1 MAKKIMV
8 DGNTAAAQIAF
19 ACSEVAA
26 IYPITPSSPMAETCD
41 ELAAQCKTNIW
52 GSVPSIVEMESEGGA
67 AGAVHGSLT
76 TGSLTTTFTASQGLL
91 LMIPN
96 MYKIAGELAPTVF
109 HVSARSLACQGLCIF
124 GDQGDVMACR
134 QTGFAMLCSNSV
146 QEAHDMAMVAHAST
160 LESKVPFLH
169 FFDGFR
175 TSHEVQKI
183 EQIPTEVIREMIDD
197 RFVADF
203 RARALDPEH
212 PTMRGTAQNPDINF
226 QGRESCQKY
235 YDATPAIVQKYMDKL
250 AALTG
255 RAYHLYDYVGASDAE
270 YVCVAMGSGCDTLH
284 ETVDALVKEGKKV
297 GLLKVHLYRPF
308 SMVDF
313 VKAIPSTVKVIT
325 VLDRTKE
332 PGAIGDPLYLDV
344 AAAIGQGLQDGTVSF
359 KYPKLLAGRYGIGSK
374 DFTPQMCANIYA
386 NMTKEKPLDRYVV
399 GIVDDVSGRYI
410 LGDDSFVVPTG
421 DRKECMFWGLG
432 ADGTVGANKNSIK
445 IIGTYTE
452 NYAQG
457 YFEYDS
463 KKSGGVTISHLRFGS
478 EMIRSPYFCNKAD
491 FTACHCF
498 PYLEKYD
505 MLKAAKKGSIFLL
518 ASPYPANE
526 VWQHMP
532 DEVEQAIIDKEL
544 KFYVINAAKIAL
556 ENGMGT
562 RTNTVLQTAF
572 FKLSGI
578 LPEAEAIQKL
588 KDYAEKSYA
597 KKGMDVVEKNWKCID
612 AAASAIE
619 KVDYPSAPAGKLKMP
634 PAVSAEAPGFI
645 KDVTAKMIAQKGN
658 ELPVSA
664 IPDDG
669 TWPTATTQ
677 WEKRNVAA
685 FIPQWDPTVCIQC
698 ANCTAICS
706 HAAIRIKVYNE
717 ESLAGAPETFKS
729 ADAKTPKIKAL
740 GSKVTVQVAP
750 EDCMGCELCVVQC
763 PMSKPKPVK
772 QEDGT
777 VKMMPNPKPALKM
790 VPQIPLRQSEAANWK
805 HFLSIPDV
813 DPAKLDTKILL
824 DSQLKRPLFE
834 FSGACAG
841 CGETPYV
848 KLLTQLCGDRL
859 LVANATGCSS
869 IYGGNLPTTPYCQRN
884 DGRGPAW
891 SNSLFED
898 NAQFGLGMRVSTDKL
913 QAYAFELVDKMLASE
928 KAPENIKAILEKIK
942 TIDQFDAKGQGVEA
956 MRAAVAELKAALE
969 AHECDCPTRKAL
981 LAVADNLVRKSVWIL
996 GGDGWAYDIG
1006 YGGLDHVLASGK
1018 NVKILVMDT
1027 EVYSNTGGQPSKATP
1042 TGAIAKFAASGKQQ
1056 AKKNL
1061 GLMQMQYKNV
1071 YVAYVSM
1078 GTNPAATVKAFNE
1091 AENYNGPAL
1100 IIAYAHCI
1108 EQGLATKTGPAHQ
1121 KAAVDSVHFPLWRY
1135 NPEAQAEGKNGL
1147 TIDSR
1152 DNSATVSFAEKAL
1165 SKDLG
1170 ENRFKQL
1177 VKAVGQEK
1185 AVETLK
1191 RAENGFK
1198 ENYKLLTELAQLP
1211 TL

>member
-41 ELAAQCKTNIW
+41 ELAAHAKTNIW

-96 MYKIAGELAPTVF
+96 MYKIAGELVPAVF
-109 HVSARSLACQGLCIF
+109 HVSARSLASNSLCIF

-146 QEAHDMAMVAHAST
+146 QEAQDMAMVAHAST
-160 LESKVPFLH
+160 LEAKVPFLH

-183 EQIPTEVIREMIDD
+183 EEIPQDVIRKMINDD
-197 RFVADF
+197 YVADF
-203 RARALDPEH
+203 RRRALDPEH
-212 PTMRGTAQNPDINF
+212 PTMRGTASNPDVTF
-226 QGRESCQKY
+226 QLREVANKY
-235 YDATPAIVQKYMDKL
+235 YEATPAIVQKYMDQL
-250 AALTG
+250 AELTG
-255 RAYHLYDYVGASDAE
+255 RKYKLYDYVGAPDAE
-270 YVCVAMGSGCDTLH
+270 YVVVAMGSGCDTLH

-297 GLLKVHLYRPF
+297 GLVKVHLYRPF
-308 SMVDF
+308 SMKDF
-313 VKAIPSTVKVIT
+313 ALALPATVKAVT
-325 VLDRTKE
+325 VLDRVKE
-332 PGAIGDPLYLDV
+332 PGALGDPLYLDV
-344 AAAIGQGLQDGTVSF
+344 SAAIGQAKQEGVVSF
-359 KYPKLLAGRYGIGSK
+359 KYPLILGGRYGIGSK
-374 DFTPQMCANIYA
+374 DFTPQMCKAVYD
-386 NMTKEKPLDRYVV
+386 NMAAAKPVDHFAV
-399 GIVDDVSGRYI
+399 GIEDDITGRYI
-410 LGDDSFVVPTG
+410 LADDSFVVPKG

-445 IIGTYTE
+445 IIGNYTE

-478 EMIRSPYFCNKAD
+478 DMIRSPYFVNSAD
-491 FTACHCF
+491 FIACHCF

-505 MLKAAKKGSIFLL
+505 MLKAAKPGSVFLL
-518 ASPYPANE
+518 ASPYTAAE
-526 VWQHMP
+526 IWDHMP
-532 DEVEQAIIDKEL
+532 DEVEQAIIDKKL
-544 KFYVINAAKIAL
+544 KFYVIDAAKIAL
-556 ENGMGT
+556 ANGMGT

-578 LPEAEAIQKL
+578 KLAKADGTELDPIQVL
-588 KDYAEKSYA
+588 KDYAEKAYS
-597 KKGMDVVEKNWKCID
+597 KKGQEVVEMNWKCIE
-612 AAASAIE
+612 AASAAIE
-619 KVDYPSAPAGKLKMP
+619 EVKYPSAPAGKIKK
-634 PAVSAEAPGFI
+634 PAAVPADAPEFVKKVS
-645 KDVTAKMIAQKGN
+645 AKMIAQDGN
-658 ELPVSA
+658 SLKVSEL
-664 IPDDG
+664 PDDG

-685 FIPQWDPTVCIQC
+685 FIPQWDPAACIQC
-698 ANCTAICS
+698 GQCSAICS
-706 HAAIRIKVYNE
+706 HAAIRLKVYDE
-717 ESLAGAPETFKS
+717 AALAGAPATFKS
-729 ADAKTPKIKAL
+729 ADTKTPKLKAL
-740 GSKVTVQVAP
+740 GGKFTVQVAP
-750 EDCMGCELCVVQC
+750 EDCMGCELCVVKC
-763 PMSKPKPVK
+763 PMKAK
-772 QEDGT
+772 G
-777 VKMMPNPKPALKM
+777 ALKM
-790 VPQIPLRQSEAANWK
+790 VEQIPLRQSEAANWK
-805 HFLSIPDV
+805 FFLDIPEV
-813 DPAKLDTKILL
+813 DPAKLDTKQLL

-848 KLLTQLCGDRL
+848 KLLTQICGDRL

-869 IYGGNLPTTPYCQRN
+869 IYGGNLPTTPYCQRK
-884 DGRGPAW
+884 DGKGPAW

-898 NAQFGLGMRVSTDKL
+898 NAQFGLGMRVSADKL
-913 QAYAFELVDKMLASE
+913 QAYAFELVDKILAKPE
-928 KAPENIKAILEKIK
+928 APADIKAVCEKIK
-942 TIDQFDAKGQGVEA
+942 SIDQFDEKGQGVEA
-956 MRAAVAELKAALE
+956 MRAAVAELKAAIK
-969 AHECDCPTRKAL
+969 AKASSCPVTKGTECDCSLGKSL

-1018 NVKILVMDT
+1018 NIKILVMDT
-1027 EVYSNTGGQPSKATP
+1027 EVYSNTGGQASKATP
-1042 TGAIAKFAASGKQQ
+1042 KGAIAKFAAAGKAQ

-1071 YVAYVSM
+1071 YIAYVSM
-1078 GTNPAATVKAFNE
+1078 GANPAATVKAFNE
-1091 AENYNGPAL
+1091 AENYDGPAL

-1121 KAAVDSVHFPLWRY
+1121 QAAVDSVHFPLWRY
-1135 NPEAQAEGKNGL
+1135 NPTLPEKKLQ
-1147 TIDSR
+1147 IDSA
-1152 DNSATVSFAEKAL
+1152 DKSDKVSFADAAL
-1165 SKDLG
+1165 SKELG

-1177 VKAVGQEK
+1177 VKIVGQEQ
-1185 AVETLK
+1185 AVATLK
-1191 RAENGFK
+1191 KAEEGFK
-1198 ENYKLLTELAQLP
+1198 ENYALLKKLAEM
-1211 TL
+1211 

>member
-41 ELAAQCKTNIW
+41 ELASMCKTNIW
-52 GSVPSIVEMESEGGA
+52 GSIPSIVEMESEGGA
-67 AGAVHGSLT
+67 AGAVHGALT

-96 MYKIAGELAPTVF
+96 MYKIAGELTPSVF
-109 HVSARSLACQGLCIF
+109 HVSARSLASNSLCIF

-134 QTGFAMLCSNSV
+134 QTGFAMLASNSV
-146 QEAHDMAMVAHAST
+146 QEAHDMAMVAHAAT
-160 LESKVPFLH
+160 LKSKVPFLH

-183 EQIPTEVIREMIDD
+183 EEIPTDVIRQMIDEEY
-197 RFVADF
+197 VEDF
-203 RARALDPEH
+203 RKRALDPEH
-212 PTMRGTAQNPDINF
+212 PTMRGTASNPDVTF
-226 QGRESCQKY
+226 QLREVCNKY
-235 YDATPAIVQKYMDKL
+235 YDATPAIVQEYMDRL
-250 AALTG
+250 AKLTG
-255 RAYHLYDYVGASDAE
+255 RAYKLYDYVGAPDAE
-270 YVCVAMGSGCDTLH
+270 YVVVAMGSGCDTLH

-297 GLLKVHLYRPF
+297 GLVKVHLYRPF
-308 SMVDF
+308 SMKDF
-313 VKAIPSTVKVIT
+313 VGAFPATTKVVT
-325 VLDRTKE
+325 VLDRVKE

-344 AAAIGQGLQDGTVSF
+344 VAAFRQAKQGGVSQF
-359 KYPKLLAGRYGIGSK
+359 PNCPPVVVAGRYGIGSK
-374 DFTPQMCANIYA
+374 DFTPQMCANVYA
-386 NMTKEKPLDRYVV
+386 NMTKEKPMDGFVV
-399 GIVDDVSGRYI
+399 GIVDDLTGRYI
-410 LGDDSFVVPTG
+410 LGDDSFVVPKG

-445 IIGTYTE
+445 IIGNYTE
-452 NYAQG
+452 NFAQG

-478 EMIRSPYFCNKAD
+478 DMIRSPYFINSAD

-505 MLKAAKKGSIFLL
+505 MLKAAKPGSVFLL
-518 ASPYPANE
+518 ASPYTAAE
-526 VWQHMP
+526 IWDHMP
-532 DEVEQAIIDKEL
+532 DEVEEAIIAKQL
-544 KFYVINAAKIAL
+544 KFYVIDAAKIAR

-578 LPEAEAIQKL
+578 KLAKADGTELDPIQVL
-588 KDYAEKSYA
+588 KDYAEKAYS
-597 KKGMDVVEKNWKCID
+597 KKGQDVVEMNWKCIE
-612 AAASAIE
+612 AASAAIE
-619 KVDYPSAPAGKLKMP
+619 EVKYPSTPAGKLKMP
-634 PAVSAEAPGFI
+634 ATVAAEAPEFV
-645 KDVTAKMIAQKGN
+645 KNVSSKMIAQKGDTLKVS
-658 ELPVSA
+658 ELPV
-664 IPDDG
+664 DG

-685 FIPQWDPTVCIQC
+685 FIPAWDPTKCIQC
-698 ANCTAICS
+698 GQCSIICP
-706 HAAIRIKVYNE
+706 HAAIRMKVYDADK
-717 ESLAGAPETFKS
+717 LAGAPETFKC
-729 ADAKTPKIKAL
+729 ADAKTPKMKAL
-740 GSKVTVQVAP
+740 GAKVTVQVAP
-750 EDCMGCELCVVQC
+750 EDCMGCKLCVVQC
-763 PMSKPKPVK
+763 PMS
-772 QEDGT
+772 QEKFKDA
-777 VKMMPNPKPALKM
+777 PALKM
-790 VPQIPLRQSEAANWK
+790 VEQIPLRKPEAANWK
-805 HFLSIPDV
+805 FFLDIPDV
-813 DPAKLDTKILL
+813 DPAKLDTKVVL

-848 KLLTQLCGDRL
+848 KLLTQICGDRL
-859 LVANATGCSS
+859 LIANATGCSS
-869 IYGGNLPTTPYCQRN
+869 IYGGNLPTTPYCQRA

-898 NAQFGLGMRVSTDKL
+898 NAQFGMGMRVSADKL
-913 QAYAFELVDKMLASE
+913 YGFAMELVDKVLANE
-928 KAPENIKAILEKIK
+928 DAPQAIKDVLTKIK
-942 TIDQFDAKGQGVEA
+942 SIDQYDEKGQGVEQ
-956 MRAAVAELKAALE
+956 MRAAVAELKAALGGC
-969 AHECDCPTRKAL
+969 ECKCPTGRQL

-1027 EVYSNTGGQPSKATP
+1027 EVYSNTGGQASKSTP
-1042 TGAIAKFAASGKQQ
+1042 IGAIAKFAASGKQQ

-1078 GTNPAATVKAFNE
+1078 GANPAATVKAFNE
-1091 AENYNGPAL
+1091 AENYNGPAI

-1108 EQGLATKTGPAHQ
+1108 EQGLNTATGPAHQ

-1135 NPEAQAEGKNGL
+1135 NPDVAAQGKNGL
-1147 TIDSR
+1147 TLDSK
-1152 DNSATVSFAEKAL
+1152 DKSDTVSFAERAL
-1165 SKDLG
+1165 SKDCG

-1177 VKAVGQEK
+1177 VKKVGAEK
-1185 AVETLK
+1185 AEEMLK
-1191 RAENGFK
+1191 RAETGFK
-1198 ENYKLLTELAQLP
+1198 ENYKLLTELAALP
-1211 TL
+1211 QM

>member
-41 ELAAQCKTNIW
+41 ELASMCKTNIW
-52 GSVPSIVEMESEGGA
+52 GSIPSIVEMESEGGA

-96 MYKIAGELAPTVF
+96 MYKIAGELCPSVF
-109 HVSARSLACQGLCIF
+109 HVSARSLASNSLCIF

-134 QTGFAMLCSNSV
+134 QTGFAMLASNSV
-146 QEAHDMAMVAHAST
+146 QEAHDMAMVAHAAT
-160 LESKVPFLH
+160 LKSKVPFLH

-183 EQIPTEVIREMIDD
+183 DEIPQDVIRQMIDEEY
-197 RFVADF
+197 VEDF
-203 RARALDPEH
+203 RRRALDPEH
-212 PTMRGTAQNPDINF
+212 PTMRGTASNPDVTF
-226 QGRESCQKY
+226 QLREVCNKY
-235 YDATPAIVQKYMDKL
+235 YDATPAIVQEYMDRL
-250 AALTG
+250 AKLTG
-255 RAYHLYDYVGASDAE
+255 RAYKLYDYVGAKDAE
-270 YVCVAMGSGCDTLH
+270 YVVVAMGSGCDTLH

-313 VKAIPSTVKVIT
+313 VKALPATVKVVT
-325 VLDRTKE
+325 VLDRVKE

-344 AAAIGQGLQDGTVSF
+344 AAAIGQGLQDGVVSF
-359 KYPKLLAGRYGIGSK
+359 KYPKILAGRYGIGSK
-374 DFTPQMCANIYA
+374 DFTPQMCANVFA
-386 NMTKEKPLDRYVV
+386 NMAKDKPMDHFCV
-399 GIVDDVSGRYI
+399 GIVDDVTNRYI
-410 LGDDSFVVPTG
+410 LGDDSFVVPKG

-445 IIGTYTE
+445 IIGNYTE

-478 EMIRSPYFCNKAD
+478 DMIRSPYFINSAD

-505 MLKAAKKGSIFLL
+505 MLKAAKPGSVFLL
-518 ASPYPANE
+518 ASPYTAAE
-526 VWQHMP
+526 VWDHMP
-532 DEVEQAIIDKEL
+532 DEVEQAIIDKKL
-544 KFYVINAAKIAL
+544 KFYVIDAAKIAR

-578 LPEAEAIQKL
+578 TLKKADGTVLDPIQVL
-588 KDYAEKSYA
+588 KDYAEKAYS
-597 KKGMDVVEKNWKCID
+597 KKGQEVVEMNWKCIE
-612 AAASAIE
+612 AASAAIE
-619 KVDYPSAPAGKLKMP
+619 EVKYPAAPAGKLKMP
-634 PAVSAEAPGFI
+634 AAVPADAPEFVKKVS
-645 KDVTAKMIAQKGN
+645 AKMIAQKGDTLKVS
-658 ELPVSA
+658 ELPV
-664 IPDDG
+664 DG

-685 FIPQWDPTVCIQC
+685 FIPQWDPAACIQC
-698 ANCTAICS
+698 GNCLAICS
-706 HAAIRIKVYNE
+706 HAAIRMKVYNDGD
-717 ESLAGAPETFKS
+717 LAGAPATFKS
-729 ADAKTPKIKAL
+729 AEAKAL
-740 GSKVTVQVAP
+740 TKGFGSKVTIQVAP

-763 PMSKPKPVK
+763 PMKAK
-772 QEDGT
+772 G
-777 VKMMPNPKPALKM
+777 ALKM
-790 VPQIPLRQSEAANWK
+790 VEQIPLRKTEAENWK
-805 HFLSIPDV
+805 FFLGLPEV
-813 DPAKLDTKILL
+813 DPAKLDTRKLL

-848 KLLTQLCGDRL
+848 KLLTQICGDRL
-859 LVANATGCSS
+859 LIANATGCSS
-869 IYGGNLPTTPYCQRN
+869 IYGGNLPTTPYCQRA

-898 NAQFGLGMRVSTDKL
+898 NAQFGLGMRVSADKL
-913 QAYAFELVDKMLASE
+913 YGFAMELVDKVIAHE
-928 KAPENIKAILEKIK
+928 KTPAEMKALCEKIK
-942 TIDQFDAKGQGVEA
+942 AVNQYDEKGQGVEE
-956 MRAAVAELKAALE
+956 MRALVKELKKGCE
-969 AHECDCPTRKAL
+969 AGKANGCPICAQL
-981 LAVADNLVRKSVWIL
+981 LAVADNLVRKSVWVL

-1018 NVKILVMDT
+1018 NIKILVMDT
-1027 EVYSNTGGQPSKATP
+1027 EVYSNTGGQASKATP
-1042 TGAIAKFAASGKQQ
+1042 TGAIAKFAASGKVQ

-1091 AENYNGPAL
+1091 AENYNGPAI

-1108 EQGLATKTGPAHQ
+1108 EQGLLTKTGPAHQ
-1121 KAAVDSVHFPLWRY
+1121 KAAVESVHFPLWTY
-1135 NPEAQAEGKNGL
+1135 NPTTGKVKL
-1147 TIDSR
+1147 DSA
-1152 DNSATVSFAEKAL
+1152 DKSDTVSFAKNAV
-1165 SKDLG
+1165 SKELG

-1177 VKAVGQEK
+1177 IKKIGQEK
-1185 AVETLK
+1185 AMAMLEK
-1191 RAENGFK
+1191 SEQGFK
-1198 ENYKLLTELAQLP
+1198 ENYALLKKLSEM
-1211 TL
+1211 

>member
-41 ELAAQCKTNIW
+41 ELASMCKTNIW
-52 GSVPSIVEMESEGGA
+52 GSIPSIVEMESEGGA

-96 MYKIAGELAPTVF
+96 MYKIAGELCPSVF
-109 HVSARSLACQGLCIF
+109 HVSARSLASNSLCIF

-134 QTGFAMLCSNSV
+134 QTGFAMLASNSV
-146 QEAHDMAMVAHAST
+146 QEAHDMAMVAHAAT
-160 LESKVPFLH
+160 LKSKIPFLH

-183 EQIPTEVIREMIDD
+183 DEIPQDVIRQMIDEEY
-197 RFVADF
+197 VEDF
-203 RARALDPEH
+203 RRRALDPEH
-212 PTMRGTAQNPDINF
+212 PTMRGTASNPDVTF
-226 QGRESCQKY
+226 QLREVCNKFY
-235 YDATPAIVQKYMDKL
+235 EATPAIVQEYMDRL
-250 AALTG
+250 AKLTG
-255 RAYHLYDYVGASDAE
+255 RAYKLYDYVGAKDAE
-270 YVCVAMGSGCDTLH
+270 YVVVAMGSGCDTLH

-313 VKAIPSTVKVIT
+313 VKALPATVKVVT
-325 VLDRTKE
+325 VLDRVKE

-344 AAAIGQGLQDGTVSF
+344 AAAIGQGLQDGVVSF
-359 KYPKLLAGRYGIGSK
+359 KYPKILAGRYGIGSK
-374 DFTPQMCANIYA
+374 DFTPQMCANVFA
-386 NMTKEKPLDRYVV
+386 NMTKDKPMDHFCV
-399 GIVDDVSGRYI
+399 GIVDDVTNRYI
-410 LGDDSFVVPTG
+410 LGDDGFVVPKG

-445 IIGTYTE
+445 IIGNYTE

-478 EMIRSPYFCNKAD
+478 DMIRSPYFINSAD

-505 MLKAAKKGSIFLL
+505 MLKAAKPGSVFLL
-518 ASPYPANE
+518 ASPYTAAE
-526 VWQHMP
+526 VWDHMP
-532 DEVEQAIIDKEL
+532 DEVEQAIIDKKL
-544 KFYVINAAKIAL
+544 KFYVIDAAKIAR

-578 LPEAEAIQKL
+578 TLKKADGTVLDPIQVL
-588 KDYAEKSYA
+588 KDYAEKAYS
-597 KKGMDVVEKNWKCID
+597 KKGQEVVEMNWKCIE
-612 AAASAIE
+612 AASAAIE
-619 KVDYPSAPAGKLKMP
+619 EVKYPAAPAGKLKMP
-634 PAVSAEAPGFI
+634 AAVPADAPEFVKKVS
-645 KDVTAKMIAQKGN
+645 AKMIAQKGDTLKVS
-658 ELPVSA
+658 ELPV
-664 IPDDG
+664 DG

-685 FIPQWDPTVCIQC
+685 FIPQWDPAACIQC
-698 ANCTAICS
+698 GNCLAICS
-706 HAAIRIKVYNE
+706 HAAIRMKVYNDGD
-717 ESLAGAPETFKS
+717 LAGAPATFKS
-729 ADAKTPKIKAL
+729 AEAKAL
-740 GSKVTVQVAP
+740 TKGFGTKVTIQVAP

-763 PMSKPKPVK
+763 PMKAK
-772 QEDGT
+772 G
-777 VKMMPNPKPALKM
+777 ALKM
-790 VPQIPLRQSEAANWK
+790 VEQIPLRKTEAENWK
-805 HFLSIPDV
+805 FFLGLPEV
-813 DPAKLDTKILL
+813 DPAKLDTRKLL

-848 KLLTQLCGDRL
+848 KLLTQICGDRL
-859 LVANATGCSS
+859 LIANATGCSS
-869 IYGGNLPTTPYCQRN
+869 IYGGNLPTTPYCQRA

-898 NAQFGLGMRVSTDKL
+898 NAQFGLGMRVSADKL
-913 QAYAFELVDKMLASE
+913 HGFAMELVE
-928 KAPENIKAILEKIK
+928 KALAGEKTPAAMKACLEKIK
-942 TIDQFDAKGQGVEA
+942 AVNQYDEKGQGVEE
-956 MRAAVAELKAALE
+956 MRALVKELKGFCAEGKKAG
-969 AHECDCPTRKAL
+969 CPICAQL
-981 LAVADNLVRKSVWIL
+981 LAVADNLVRKSVWVL

-1018 NVKILVMDT
+1018 NIKILVMDT
-1027 EVYSNTGGQPSKATP
+1027 EVYSNTGGQASKATP
-1042 TGAIAKFAASGKQQ
+1042 TGAIAKFAASGKVQ

-1091 AENYNGPAL
+1091 AENYNGPAI

-1108 EQGLATKTGPAHQ
+1108 EQGLLTKTGPAHQ
-1121 KAAVDSVHFPLWRY
+1121 KAAVESVHFPLWTY
-1135 NPEAQAEGKNGL
+1135 NPTTGKVKL
-1147 TIDSR
+1147 DSA
-1152 DNSATVSFAEKAL
+1152 DKSDTVSFAANAV
-1165 SKDLG
+1165 SKELG

-1177 VKAVGQEK
+1177 VKKIGQDK
-1185 AVETLK
+1185 AMEMLK
-1191 RAENGFK
+1191 GAEQGFK
-1198 ENYKLLTELAQLP
+1198 DNYALLKKLSEM
-1211 TL
+1211 

>member
-41 ELAAQCKTNIW
+41 ELASMCKTNIW
-52 GSVPSIVEMESEGGA
+52 GSIPSIVEMESEGGA

-96 MYKIAGELAPTVF
+96 MYKIAGELAPSVF
-109 HVSARSLACQGLCIF
+109 HVSARSLASNSLCIF

-134 QTGFAMLCSNSV
+134 QTGFAMLASNSV
-146 QEAHDMAMVAHAST
+146 QESHDMAMVAHAAT
-160 LESKVPFLH
+160 LKSKIPFLH

-183 EQIPTEVIREMIDD
+183 DEIPTDVIRQMIDEEY
-197 RFVADF
+197 VEDF
-203 RARALDPEH
+203 RKRALDPEH
-212 PTMRGTAQNPDINF
+212 PTMRGTASNPDVTF
-226 QGRESCQKY
+226 QLREVANKY
-235 YDATPAIVQKYMDKL
+235 YEATPAIVQEYMDRL
-250 AALTG
+250 AKLTG
-255 RAYHLYDYVGASDAE
+255 RAYKLYDYVGAPDAE
-270 YVCVAMGSGCDTLH
+270 YVAIAMGSGCDTLH

-297 GLLKVHLYRPF
+297 GLVKVHLYRPF
-308 SMVDF
+308 SMKDF
-313 VKAIPSTVKVIT
+313 IGAIPATAKVIT
-325 VLDRTKE
+325 VLDRVKE

-344 AAAIGQGLQDGTVSF
+344 VAALRQAKQAGVSQF
-359 KYPKLLAGRYGIGSK
+359 ANCPKVLAGRYGIGSK

-386 NMTKEKPLDRYVV
+386 NMAADKPMDGFVV
-399 GIVDDVSGRYI
+399 GIVDDLTGRYI
-410 LGDDSFVVPTG
+410 LGDDSFVVPKG

-445 IIGTYTE
+445 IIGNYTE
-452 NYAQG
+452 NFAQG

-478 EMIRSPYFCNKAD
+478 EMIRSPYFINSAD

-505 MLKAAKKGSIFLL
+505 MLKAAKPGSVFLL
-518 ASPYPANE
+518 ASPYTAAE
-526 VWQHMP
+526 VWDHMP
-532 DEVEQAIIDKEL
+532 DEVEQAIIDKKL
-544 KFYVINAAKIAL
+544 KFYVIDAAKIAR

-578 LPEAEAIQKL
+578 TLKKADGTVLDPIQVL
-588 KDYAEKSYA
+588 KDYAEKAYS
-597 KKGMDVVEKNWKCID
+597 KKGQEVVEMNWKCIE
-612 AAASAIE
+612 AASAAIE
-619 KVDYPSAPAGKLKMP
+619 EVKYPAAPAGKLKMP
-634 PAVSAEAPGFI
+634 PIVAAEAPDFI
-645 KDVTAKMIAQKGN
+645 KKVTAKMIAQKGN

-685 FIPQWDPTVCIQC
+685 FIPQWDPAACIQC
-698 ANCTAICS
+698 GNCLAICS
-706 HAAIRIKVYNE
+706 HAAIRMKVYNDAD
-717 ESLAGAPETFKS
+717 LAGAPETFKS
-729 ADAKTPKIKAL
+729 ADAKAL
-740 GSKVTVQVAP
+740 TKGFGSKVTIQVAP

-763 PMSKPKPVK
+763 PMKAK
-772 QEDGT
+772 G
-777 VKMMPNPKPALKM
+777 ALKM
-790 VPQIPLRQSEAANWK
+790 VEQIPLRKTEAENWK
-805 HFLSIPDV
+805 FFLGLPEV
-813 DPAKLDTKILL
+813 DPAKLDTRKLL

-848 KLLTQLCGDRL
+848 KLLTQICGDRL
-859 LVANATGCSS
+859 LIANATGCSS
-869 IYGGNLPTTPYCQRN
+869 IYGGNLPTTPYCQRA

-898 NAQFGLGMRVSTDKL
+898 NAQFGMGMRVSADKL
-913 QAYAFELVDKMLASE
+913 YGFAMELVDKALANE
-928 KAPENIKAILEKIK
+928 KAPAEMKAVCEKIK
-942 TIDQFDAKGQGVEA
+942 AVNQYDEKGQGVEE
-956 MRAAVAELKAALE
+956 MRALVKELKGFCE
-969 AHECDCPTRKAL
+969 AGKKNGCPVCAQL

-1027 EVYSNTGGQPSKATP
+1027 EVYSNTGGQASKATP
-1042 TGAIAKFAASGKQQ
+1042 TGAIAKFAASGKVQ

-1091 AENYNGPAL
+1091 AENYNGPAI

-1108 EQGLATKTGPAHQ
+1108 EQGLLTKTGPAHQ
-1121 KAAVDSVHFPLWRY
+1121 KAAVESVHFPLWRY
-1135 NPEAQAEGKNGL
+1135 NPDATGKKL
-1147 TIDSR
+1147 TLDSA
-1152 DNSATVSFAEKAL
+1152 DKSETVSFAANAV
-1165 SKDLG
+1165 SKELG

-1177 VKAVGQEK
+1177 VKKIGQDK
-1185 AVETLK
+1185 AMEMLK
-1191 RAENGFK
+1191 GAEEGFK
-1198 ENYKLLTELAQLP
+1198 ENYALLKKLAEM
-1211 TL
+1211 

>member
-41 ELAAQCKTNIW
+41 ELASMCKTNIW
-52 GSVPSIVEMESEGGA
+52 GSIPSIVEMESEGGA

-109 HVSARSLACQGLCIF
+109 HVSARSLASNSLCIF

-146 QEAHDMAMVAHAST
+146 QESHDMAMVAHAAT

-183 EQIPTEVIREMIDD
+183 EEIPTEVIREMIDD
-197 RFVADF
+197 RFVEEF

-212 PTMRGTAQNPDINF
+212 PTMRGTASNPDVTF
-226 QGRESCQKY
+226 QLREVCNRF

-250 AALTG
+250 AKLTG
-255 RAYHLYDYVGASDAE
+255 RAYKLYDYVGAADAE
-270 YVCVAMGSGCDTLH
+270 YVVVAMGSGCDTLH

-313 VKAIPSTVKVIT
+313 VKALPATVKVVT
-325 VLDRTKE
+325 VLDRVKE

-344 AAAIGQGLQDGTVSF
+344 AAAIGQGLQDGVVAF
-359 KYPKLLAGRYGIGSK
+359 KYPKILAGRYGIGSK
-374 DFTPQMCANIYA
+374 DFTPQMCANVYA
-386 NMTKEKPLDRYVV
+386 NMAKEKPMDHFVV
-399 GIVDDVSGRYI
+399 GIVDDLTGRYI
-410 LGDDSFVVPTG
+410 LGDDSFVVPKG

-445 IIGTYTE
+445 IIGNYTE

-478 EMIRSPYFCNKAD
+478 DMIRSPYFINSAD

-505 MLKAAKKGSIFLL
+505 MLKAAKPGSVFLL
-518 ASPYPANE
+518 ASPYTAAE
-526 VWQHMP
+526 VWDHMP
-532 DEVEQAIIDKEL
+532 DEVEQAIIDKKL
-544 KFYVINAAKIAL
+544 KFYVIDAAKIAR

-578 LPEAEAIQKL
+578 KLAKADGTELDPIQVL
-588 KDYAEKSYA
+588 KDYAEKAYS
-597 KKGMDVVEKNWKCID
+597 KKGQEVVEMNWKCIE
-612 AAASAIE
+612 AASAAIE
-619 KVDYPSAPAGKLKMP
+619 EVKYPAAPAGKAKMP
-634 PAVSAEAPGFI
+634 AAVPADAPEFVKKVS
-645 KDVTAKMIAQKGN
+645 AKMIAQKGDTLKVC
-658 ELPVSA
+658 ELPV
-664 IPDDG
+664 DG

-685 FIPQWDPTVCIQC
+685 FIPQWDPAACIQC
-698 ANCTAICS
+698 GNCLAICS
-706 HAAIRIKVYNE
+706 HAAIRMKVYNDGD
-717 ESLAGAPETFKS
+717 LAGAPATFKS
-729 ADAKTPKIKAL
+729 AEAKAL
-740 GSKVTVQVAP
+740 TKAFGSKVTIQVAP

-763 PMSKPKPVK
+763 PMKAK
-772 QEDGT
+772 G
-777 VKMMPNPKPALKM
+777 ALKM
-790 VPQIPLRQSEAANWK
+790 VEQIPLRKTEAENWK
-805 HFLSIPDV
+805 FFLGLPEV
-813 DPAKLDTKILL
+813 DPAKLDTRKLL

-848 KLLTQLCGDRL
+848 KLLTQICGDRL
-859 LVANATGCSS
+859 LIANATGCSS
-869 IYGGNLPTTPYCQRN
+869 IYGGNLPTTPYCQRA

-898 NAQFGLGMRVSTDKL
+898 NAQFGMGMRVSADKL
-913 QAYAFELVDKMLASE
+913 HGYAMELVDKVIAHE
-928 KAPENIKAILEKIK
+928 KTPAEMKALCEKIK
-942 TIDQFDAKGQGVEA
+942 TVNQYDEKGQGVEE
-956 MRAAVAELKAALE
+956 MRALVKELKKGCE
-969 AHECDCPTRKAL
+969 AGKANGCTLCAQL

-1027 EVYSNTGGQPSKATP
+1027 EVYSNTGGQASKATP
-1042 TGAIAKFAASGKQQ
+1042 TGAIAKFAASGKVQ

-1091 AENYNGPAL
+1091 AENYNGPAI

-1108 EQGLATKTGPAHQ
+1108 EQGLLTKTGPAHQ
-1121 KAAVDSVHFPLWRY
+1121 KAAVESVHFPLWRY
-1135 NPEAQAEGKNGL
+1135 NPDATGKKL
-1147 TIDSR
+1147 VLDSA
-1152 DNSATVSFAEKAL
+1152 DKSDTVSFAANAV
-1165 SKDLG
+1165 SKELG
-1170 ENRFKQL
+1170 ENRFRQL
-1177 VKAVGQEK
+1177 VKKIGQDK
-1185 AVETLK
+1185 AMDMLK
-1191 RAENGFK
+1191 GAEEGFK
-1198 ENYKLLTELAQLP
+1198 ENYALLKKLAEM
-1211 TL
+1211 